1 MSHTPPPTPDSS
13 LFSSSSSP
21 PLVPP
26 TPDSSLFSSSSSPP
40 LAPIPLAPIPLV
52 PVPPTPD
59 SSLFSSSSSSMI
71 ELKMPEILATKLNY
85 TERVAKKMEKMFQ
98 NHANVQPFASCF
110 VLETIFFLYLF
121 KKYKMN
127 CVVKD
132 VNAYKTSIGLIMQYD
147 ESEEDIHTD
156 RFKRAIYP
164 VARQMFQCI
173 IRGDP
178 IIILPFTFIIKY
190 AKNTKKSTEGHA
202 NLLIYRR
209 NAGHI
214 EHFEPHGAEFGGE
227 RFVFQSINYTLDL
240 LLELL
245 NGYIDSDNAKNAYH
259 MQHLKLIKASHVCTG
274 DGVQKIEG
282 LSTMPK
288 NVLIEPDG
296 YCSAWTMFFTE
307 LCLKNPEIPSRQIN
321 DAIMNK
327 AHLYQERDY
336 LRNVIRGYTYFINNK
351 IATHFSYI
359 FDEPVTT
366 AKIHLFSD
374 PTHPKVEI
382 IAFMQ
387 KLSEIM
393 NEETG
398 KNKSVRTAIKDR
410 YAEFALRI
418 QSETSSSSSLGDRV
432 SPPRKSPLSPPRKS
446 PLSPPHGLGIKQKTA
461 YKRAHKRA
469 LNKKRLSRK
478 RINTPKKH

>member
-1 MSHTPPPTPDSS
+1 MPDSSLFSSSSPLPLVPDRVSPHPPTPDSSLFSSNSPHPPTPDSS
-13 LFSSSSSP
+13 LFSSSGSPSPSPSS
-21 PLVPP
+21 
-26 TPDSSLFSSSSSPP
+26 
-40 LAPIPLAPIPLV
+40 
-52 PVPPTPD
+52 
-59 SSLFSSSSSSMI
+59 
-71 ELKMPEILATKLNY
+71 LKMPEILATKLNY
-85 TERVAKKMEKMFQ
+85 TGRVAKKMEKMFQ
-98 NHANVQPFASCF
+98 NHANIQPFVSCF

-127 CVVKD
+127 CVIKD
-132 VNAYKTSIGLIMQYD
+132 VNYKTSIGLIMQYD
-147 ESEEDIHTD
+147 ESEEDMHPD

-173 IRGDP
+173 VRGDP

-190 AKNTKKSTEGHA
+190 TKKSTEGHA

-214 EHFEPHGAEFGGE
+214 EHFEPHGAEFSGE

-245 NGYIDSDNAKNAYH
+245 NGYIDSDNAKNASH
-259 MQHLKLIKASHVCTG
+259 MQHLQLIKASQICIG

-282 LSTMPK
+282 LSTIPK

-321 DAIMNK
+321 DAIMDK
-327 AHLYQERDY
+327 ASLYQERDY

-366 AKIHLFSD
+366 AKIHLFSG

-410 YAEFALRI
+410 YAEFADRI
-418 QSETSSSSSLGDRV
+418 RSETSSSSLGDRV
-432 SPPRKSPLSPPRKS
+432 SPPRKSPPRK
-446 PLSPPHGLGIKQKTA
+446 SPPHGLGVKQRTA
-461 YKRAHKRA
+461 HKRAHKA

-478 RINTPKKH
+478 RINTHKKH

>member
-1 MSHTPPPTPDSS
+1 MSHTPPPPPMPDSSLFSSSSPLPLAPVLVPVPDRVSPHPPTPDSSLFSSNSPHPPTPDSS
-13 LFSSSSSP
+13 LFSSSGSPSPSPSS
-21 PLVPP
+21 
-26 TPDSSLFSSSSSPP
+26 
-40 LAPIPLAPIPLV
+40 
-52 PVPPTPD
+52 
-59 SSLFSSSSSSMI
+59 
-71 ELKMPEILATKLNY
+71 LKMPEILATKLNY
-85 TERVAKKMEKMFQ
+85 TGRVAKKMEKMFQ
-98 NHANVQPFASCF
+98 NHANIQPFVSCF

-127 CVVKD
+127 CVIKD
-132 VNAYKTSIGLIMQYD
+132 VNAYKTSIGLIMKYD
-147 ESEEDIHTD
+147 ESEEEMHPD
-156 RFKRAIYP
+156 RFKHAIYP

-173 IRGDP
+173 VRGDP
-178 IIILPFTFIIKY
+178 IIIIPFTFTIKY
-190 AKNTKKSTEGHA
+190 DKKPSKGHA

-227 RFVFQSINYTLDL
+227 MFVFQGINYTLDL

-245 NGYIDSDNAKNAYH
+245 NGYIDSDNAKNASH
-259 MQHLKLIKASHVCTG
+259 MQHIKLIKASQICPS

-282 LSTMPK
+282 LSTISR
-288 NVLIEPDG
+288 NALIEPEG

-327 AHLYQERDY
+327 AGLYHQERDY

-359 FDEPVTT
+359 FGEPVTT
-366 AKIHLFSD
+366 AKIHRFSD

-387 KLSEIM
+387 KLSEIL

-398 KNKSVRTAIKDR
+398 KNKSGRTAIKGR
-410 YAEFALRI
+410 YAEFADRI
-418 QSETSSSSSLGDRV
+418 RSETSSSSLEDRV
-432 SPPRKSPLSPPRKS
+432 SPPRKSPT
-446 PLSPPHGLGIKQKTA
+446 HGLGIKKT
-461 YKRAHKRA
+461 AHKRA
-469 LNKKRLSRK
+469 SNKKRLSRK